1 MDFLFR
7 QMCLNVSLPIQLNLN
22 VSVISS
28 RHECYHR
35 ERPTRRWALSL
46 LSLAIFLAFYENTMN
61 ATPHATSTMTRGMV
75 LLFAFC
81 CGAIVANIYYAQP
94 IIEMIA
100 PDIGLSPAMASL
112 IVSLTQ
118 IGYALGLFFLVP
130 LGDLLENRKLM
141 IATTVLA
148 IASLLGAAVT
158 EQPNLFLLVSLLIGF
173 SSVSVQILIPLA
185 AHLAPAE
192 SRGRVVGSI
201 MGGLLLG
208 ILLARPVS
216 SVVADHFGWRAMF
229 MAAAALMAFISVVLL
244 MTIPKRQPDHSA
256 SYGQLLRSL
265 GTLLRE
271 QPVLRQRAFY
281 QGCMFASFSLF
292 WTAVPLELVRN
303 HGLSQT
309 QIALF
314 ALVGAIGAIAAP
326 IAGRLADAGHTHR
339 ASLLAMVL
347 AVLSFLPAFV
357 HPLYSVIGLAVTGV
371 VLDFCVQMNMV
382 LGQRAVYAL
391 DAKSRSRLNAL
402 YMTSIF
408 IGGAF
413 GSAIASSV
421 YEHGGWLGVML
432 VGSAFP
438 LVALL
443 RFLSASRQ
451 ARVATA

>member
-1 MDFLFR
+1 
-7 QMCLNVSLPIQLNLN
+7 
-22 VSVISS
+22 
-28 RHECYHR
+28 
-35 ERPTRRWALSL
+35 
-46 LSLAIFLAFYENTMN
+46 MN
-61 ATPHATSTMTRGMV
+61 AHSHATTTMTRSMV
-75 LLFAFC
+75 MLFAFC

-94 IIEMIA
+94 IIELIA
-100 PDIGLSPAMASL
+100 PDVGLTPALASL

-141 IATTVLA
+141 ISTTVLA
-148 IASLLGAAVT
+148 IASLLGAAFT

-229 MAAAALMAFISVVLL
+229 MAAAGLMAFISVVLL
-244 MTIPKRQPDHSA
+244 ITIPKRQPDHSA

-265 GTLLRE
+265 GTLLRK

-281 QGCMFASFSLF
+281 QGGMFATFSLF
-292 WTAVPLELVRN
+292 WTAAPLELARN
-303 HGLSQT
+303 HGLSQS

-314 ALVGAIGAIAAP
+314 ALVGALGAIAAP

-339 ASLLAMVL
+339 ASLLAML
-347 AVLSFLPAFV
+347 FAALSFLPAFV

-382 LGQRAVYAL
+382 LGQRAIYAL
-391 DAKSRSRLNAL
+391 DANSRSRLNAL

-408 IGGAF
+408 VGGAF

-421 YEHGGWLGVML
+421 YEHGGWLAVMA

-451 ARVATA
+451 AVAATA

>member
-1 MDFLFR
+1 M
-7 QMCLNVSLPIQLNLN
+7 
-22 VSVISS
+22 
-28 RHECYHR
+28 
-35 ERPTRRWALSL
+35 T
-46 LSLAIFLAFYENTMN
+46 
-61 ATPHATSTMTRGMV
+61 ATSHASSTMTRGMV
-75 LLFAFC
+75 MLFAFC

-94 IIEMIA
+94 IIELIA
-100 PDIGLSPAMASL
+100 PDIGLPPPLASL

-141 IATTVLA
+141 IITNLVA
-148 IASLLGAAVT
+148 IASLLGAAFA
-158 EQPNLFLLVSLLIGF
+158 EQPNVFLLVSLLIGF

-216 SVVADHFGWRAMF
+216 SLVADHFGWRAMF
-229 MAAAALMAFISVVLL
+229 MAAAAVMVFISAVLML
-244 MTIPKRQPDHSA
+244 TIPKRQPDHSA
-256 SYGQLLRSL
+256 SYGQLLGSL
-265 GTLLRE
+265 STLLRK
-271 QPVLRQRAFY
+271 QPLLRQRAFY
-281 QGCMFASFSLF
+281 QGCMFATFSLF
-292 WTAVPLELVRN
+292 WTAAPLELARN
-303 HGLSQT
+303 HGLSQSE
-309 QIALF
+309 IALF
-314 ALVGAIGAIAAP
+314 ALVGALGAIAAP

-339 ASLLAMVL
+339 ASLLAML
-347 AVLSFLPAFV
+347 FAALSFLPAFV

-382 LGQRAVYAL
+382 LGQRTIYAL
-391 DAKSRSRLNAL
+391 DANSRSRLNAL

-443 RFLSASRQ
+443 RFLGASRQ
-451 ARVATA
+451 AEVATA